1 MAVCGSGV
9 IQIIILPITT
19 RSPYSLP
26 EPVYLFQP
34 QFYHL
39 SIPHTHVSLLYLFIG
54 FTDFTP
60 SMPLAPFAPPTPSTR
75 PSSGSLKL
83 ILGPMFSGKSTRLL
97 HEANTHRAIGKRV
110 LCINHTWNN
119 RYSGRGITTH
129 NDGEVQ
135 PSSSSPTLSTS
146 PYPTIVLNDLR
157 DLCNRHQH
165 IKTIDTADVIC
176 IEEIQFFRHTID
188 TIRYLVDTLQK
199 QVCCAGLIADY
210 QRKPF
215 GDVFQLIPLADEVI
229 HLKAL
234 CTVCNDGTPG
244 IFTQRLASVEDD
256 SQVLV
261 GEREAYR
268 SVCRCH
274 YLMLERVALEQECDV
289 CEDVNMQRAESVSC
303 LREAYQRARRMSGDD
318 AGTGEVV
325 PWYVDDGEIE
335 D

>member
-1 MAVCGSGV
+1 
-9 IQIIILPITT
+9 
-19 RSPYSLP
+19 
-26 EPVYLFQP
+26 
-34 QFYHL
+34 
-39 SIPHTHVSLLYLFIG
+39 
-54 FTDFTP
+54 
-60 SMPLAPFAPPTPSTR
+60 
-75 PSSGSLKL
+75 
-83 ILGPMFSGKSTRLL
+83 MFSGKSTRLL

-119 RYSGRGITTH
+119 RYSGKGITTH
-129 NDGEVQ
+129 NDGKAQ
-135 PSSSSPTLSTS
+135 HSFPSLSRSLSRSLSPSLSPSSSSTSPSTS
-146 PYPTIVLNDLR
+146 PYSTLVLSDLR

-165 IKTIDTADVIC
+165 IETIDTADVIC
-176 IEEIQFFRHTID
+176 IEEIQFFPHTVD

-244 IFTQRLASVEDD
+244 IFTQRLASVQDD

-274 YLMLERVALEQECDV
+274 YLMMDRVALEHELGQELEQECVV

-318 AGTGEVV
+318 GGTGEVV
-325 PWYVDDGEIE
+325 PWYVDDREGE